1 VIGSEV
7 GGQIVEA
14 SEIENYAG
22 LESISGKELMEKF
35 QKQAEDL
42 GGKIIQLRADK
53 IKKTAYEKRTANAP
67 MRKEECFEVFTE
79 DGKSYKS
86 RGVILA
92 LGMKPRKM
100 NIPGE
105 DRFIGKGISYCA
117 ICDAIFYKGKDVAV
131 IGGGNAA
138 AMSIKNLN

>member
-42 GGKIIQLRADK
+42 GGKIIQLRANK
-53 IKKTAYEKRTANAP
+53 VKKTEDG
-67 MRKEECFEVFTE
+67 FEVFTE

-86 RGVILA
+86 RSVILA